1 MGRGAIKMQLQD
13 RVALVTGGGRGIGA
27 STAAILAA
35 HGAAVAVTDL
45 DLEPAEETAEAIRSA
60 GGRAIALACDVANKD
75 SVDAVFE
82 RTAKEFSRIDIL
94 YASAGI
100 TRDNLVHKLS
110 EEDWDAVIATHLK
123 GSFLSVQ
130 AAQRHMVAQRYGK
143 IVLTSSTSA
152 LGNRGQANYATV
164 KAGIQG
170 LTKTLAIEL
179 GPFGI
184 NVNAVA
190 PGFIET
196 RMTRATA
203 ERMGVDFEQMKAAA
217 AQGIPLRRVGQPQD
231 VGHVVAFLCSD
242 EASFVSGQV
251 IYVAGGPK
259 A

>member
-1 MGRGAIKMQLQD
+1 MQFKD

-27 STAAILAA
+27 ETAKVLAA
-35 HGAAVAVTDL
+35 GGAAVAVTDM
-45 DLEPAEETAEAIRSA
+45 DLGPAQETAAEIRAA
-60 GGRAIALACDVANKD
+60 GGRAIGIACDVTSRGN
-75 SVDAVFE
+75 VDAAFE
-82 RTAKEFSRIDIL
+82 QAVKEFGRLDIL
-94 YASAGI
+94 FACAGI
-100 TRDNLVHKLS
+100 TRDNLLHKMT
-110 EEDWDAVIATHLK
+110 EDEWDAVVTTHLK
-123 GSFLSVQ
+123 GSFLSAQ
-130 AAQRHMVAQRYGK
+130 AAQRYMVAQNYGK

-152 LGNRGQANYATV
+152 LGNRGQANYSAV

-179 GPFGI
+179 GAFGI

-217 AQGIPLRRVGQPQD
+217 AKVIPLRRVGQPKD
-231 VGHVVAFLCSD
+231 VAHVVAFLSSD
-242 EASFVSGQV
+242 QASYVSGQV
-251 IYVAGGPK
+251 IYIAGGPK